1 VVVEQ
6 SQSQSFLNRT
16 LDERST
22 SVGRRI
28 AGFAGELHAVGGR
41 LREYGVPDVAA
52 RYADRA
58 ADLVSGIGNYL
69 QHADGDRLIGDL
81 ETFTARQP
89 WIAAGGALVAGFA
102 ASRFLKASRSG
113 HGFLT
118 PSSPRRSRKP

>member
-28 AGFAGELHAVGGR
+28 AGVAGALH
-41 LREYGVPDVAA
+41 
-52 RYADRA
+52 ADRA

>member
-1 VVVEQ
+1 MVVEQ

-16 LDERST
+16 LDEPST

-58 ADLVSGIGNYL
+58 ADLLGGIGNYL
-69 QHADGDRLIGDL
+69 QNANGDRLIGDV
-81 ETFTARQP
+81 EAFTARQP

-102 ASRFLKASRSG
+102 ASRFLKTSRSRQ
-113 HGFLT
+113 GF
-118 PSSPRRSRKP
+118 